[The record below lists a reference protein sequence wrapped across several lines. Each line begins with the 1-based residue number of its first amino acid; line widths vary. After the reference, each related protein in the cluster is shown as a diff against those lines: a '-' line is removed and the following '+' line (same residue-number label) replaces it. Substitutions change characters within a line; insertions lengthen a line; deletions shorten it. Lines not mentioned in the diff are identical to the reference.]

1 MDASDPN
8 AANFINNY
16 VGQIVAAESA
26 SRNGSGR
33 FLFAISP
40 RVFYNP
46 DMRSVNF
53 FVPGLI
59 AVILIIST
67 LLNKRCDRAGE

>member
-8 AANFINNY
+8 AANFTNNY
-16 VGQIVAAESA
+16 LGQIVAAKSA

-33 FLFAISP
+33 FLFTISP
-40 RVFYNP
+40 RVFYNA
-46 DMRSVNF
+46 DMRWVNF